1 MSLLVIALEIFF
13 PIVDQP
19 EQSFVFYQ
27 NIPIADM
34 GSRYGVK
41 SLLVSQHAT
50 LYSPE
55 NHSHSKV
62 KMRPQRR
69 FPNMACSRGRGP
81 ANRLAG
87 MVRILLPELRGSR
100 KRKEPSGS
108 RPPTNTTSAE
118 GAPDARGM

>member
-69 FPNMACSRGRGP
+69 FPNMACSRGRSP

-87 MVRILLPELRGSR
+87 MIVLPDSAVSR

-118 GAPDARGM
+118 DGPDARGM